1 MFEFFPD
8 RGTFCLE
15 EGSYLVNFKSCKE
28 CEKRGLL
35 QVKERQVDEDDDEG
49 TGEFSEEITYKHH
62 CTHCGH
68 FIADHSYSFTANS
81 SKQTFSM

>member
-1 MFEFFPD
+1 
-8 RGTFCLE
+8 
-15 EGSYLVNFKSCKE
+15 
-28 CEKRGLL
+28 LL